1 MSNLDLTHG
10 VINVDAGGLLSSV
23 TLDRNAPE
31 KELASAERR
40 AEFLRRRWQ
49 TTCPQYSIEV
59 RRITLGRTGGWRFA

>member
-1 MSNLDLTHG
+1 MSDLDLTHG

-40 AEFLRRRWQ
+40 AEFLRRGWQ
-49 TTCPQYSIEV
+49 TTYPQCSIEV
-59 RRITLGRTGGWRFA
+59 RRIVLGRTGGWRFA